1 MNEVLFFFHIFVVV
15 GSVLYALRL
24 GRGALVTWVALQG
37 VLANLFVVKQVGLFG
52 FTVTCSD
59 VFAVGAILSLNLLQE
74 FFGKETA
81 QKASAISLAAL
92 LFFAAMAALHLLYAP
107 AAVDVTQGAFQTIL
121 SSTPRIVFASVAVF
135 YLVQQIDMRLFPLLR
150 GPLAVRVMTSLVLSQ
165 GLDTVLF
172 SFLGLYGLVDS
183 LFDVIVVSFALKAL
197 LIAASAPFAA
207 LAKKMVKHVS
217 L

>member
-1 MNEVLFFFHIFVVV
+1 
-15 GSVLYALRL
+15 
-24 GRGALVTWVALQG
+24 
-37 VLANLFVVKQVGLFG
+37 
-52 FTVTCSD
+52 
-59 VFAVGAILSLNLLQE
+59 
-74 FFGKETA
+74 
-81 QKASAISLAAL
+81 
-92 LFFAAMAALHLLYAP
+92 MAALHLLDAP

-150 GPLAVRVMTSLVLSQ
+150 GSLAVRVMTSLVLSQ